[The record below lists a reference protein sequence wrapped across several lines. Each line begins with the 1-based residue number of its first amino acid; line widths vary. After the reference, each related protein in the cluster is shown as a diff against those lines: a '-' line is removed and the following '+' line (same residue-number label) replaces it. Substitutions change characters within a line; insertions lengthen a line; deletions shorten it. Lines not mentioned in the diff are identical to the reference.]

1 MTRGPRSAGVLR
13 QRNSQRD
20 LKVTQPPIYLD
31 NQATTPLDPAVRDAM
46 WPYLTEHFGNP
57 HSTDHRYGWDA
68 SRAVATARA
77 QVADFIAADDD
88 EIIFTSGATES
99 CNLALRGVARSEH
112 DPRRNRIVT
121 LATEHPA
128 VLETVRD
135 LADAKHEVIV
145 VPVESNG
152 IVDLASLEEVLD
164 DRTLLVSVMAVNN
177 EIGVTQP
184 LRAIASLC
192 RAVGALLHT
201 DATQAAGR
209 LPIDIDA
216 WDVDLLSL
224 SGHKVY
230 GPKGVGALYVRS
242 GVDLKPIIA
251 GGGQERG
258 LRGGTIPTALV
269 AGLGMACDLAA
280 ENQDRDRCRM
290 AALCSHLHQRLLEAQ
305 PDLFLFGHST
315 LRVPGN
321 LNIGFPGV
329 PADQLI
335 RSTAPR
341 LAISTG
347 SACSSASAEPSHV
360 LLALGLDPEVAATS
374 VRISLGRFTTE
385 EDIDQAIDVLTGICQ
400 PPGRD

>member
-1 MTRGPRSAGVLR
+1 MSATPV
-13 QRNSQRD
+13 
-20 LKVTQPPIYLD
+20 YLD

-46 WPYLTEHFGNP
+46 WPYLTERFGNP
-57 HSTDHRYGWDA
+57 HSTAHRFGWDA

-77 QVADFIAADDD
+77 QVADYINADDD

-99 CNLALRGVARSEH
+99 CNLALRGVAGRAQ
-112 DPRRNRIVT
+112 DRRRNRIVT

-135 LADAKHEVIV
+135 LEVSGYEV
-145 VPVESNG
+145 VVLPVDHNG
-152 IVDLASLEEVLD
+152 LVDLDMLENVLD
-164 DRTLLVSVMAVNN
+164 DRTLVVSVMAVNN
-177 EIGVTQP
+177 EIGVVQP
-184 LRAIASLC
+184 LPTIASLC
-192 RAVGALLHT
+192 RAVGAYLHT

-209 LPIDIDA
+209 LGIDVDA

-230 GPKGVGALYVRS
+230 GPKGVGALFLRS
-242 GVDLKPIIA
+242 GVPLKPMIA
-251 GGGQERG
+251 GGKQERG
-258 LRGGTIPTALV
+258 LRSGTLPTALL
-269 AGLGMACDLAA
+269 AGFGTACELAA

-290 AALCSHLHQRLLEAQ
+290 AALCSRLHRGLLEVH
-305 PDLFLFGHST
+305 PELRLFGHPTS
-315 LRVPGN
+315 RVAGN

-335 RSTAPR
+335 RSTAAH

-347 SACSSASAEPSHV
+347 SACSSASSEPSHV
-360 LLALGLDPEVAATS
+360 LLALGLDPETAATS

-385 EDIDQAIDVLTGICQ
+385 QDIDQAIGALSGICH
-400 PPGRD
+400 PSRRD

>member
-1 MTRGPRSAGVLR
+1 MTEAPV
-13 QRNSQRD
+13 
-20 LKVTQPPIYLD
+20 YLD

-57 HSTDHRYGWDA
+57 HSTDHRFGWDA
-68 SRAVATARA
+68 SAAIRAARA
-77 QVADFIAADDD
+77 QVADFINADDD
-88 EIIFTSGATES
+88 EIVFTSGATES
-99 CNLALRGVARSEH
+99 CNLALRGVADHAH
-112 DPRRNRIVT
+112 DPRRKRIVT

-135 LADAKHEVIV
+135 LAGAGSEVAV
-145 VPVESNG
+145 LPVDPNG
-152 IVDLASLEEVLD
+152 LFDLATLEDALD
-164 DRTLLVSVMAVNN
+164 DRTLIVSVMAANN
-177 EIGVTQP
+177 EIGVVQP
-184 LRAIASLC
+184 LADIAARC

-209 LPIDIDA
+209 MPIDVDA

-242 GVDLKPIIA
+242 GVNLKPIIL

-258 LRGGTIPTALV
+258 LRGGTLPTALIV
-269 AGLGMACDLAA
+269 GLGRACELAT
-280 ENQDRDRCRM
+280 ENQSRDRCRM
-290 AALCSHLHQRLLEAQ
+290 VALCGRLHRRLLEAH
-305 PDLFLFGHST
+305 PHLRLFGHPT
-315 LRVPGN
+315 RRVAGN
-321 LNIGFPGV
+321 LNIGLPGI

-335 RSTAPR
+335 RSTTAH

-347 SACSSASAEPSHV
+347 SACASASSEPSRV
-360 LLALGLDPEVAATS
+360 LLALGLDRDTAATS

-385 EDIDQAIDVLTGICQ
+385 EDIDRAIETLSRVHQTTQ
-400 PPGRD
+400 RH